1 MTTDERDVEG
11 LIQSILYFAK
21 DDKNLPIIKSI
32 VETHTVN
39 LQIINEIK
47 KNLPCLI
54 NDSNKEIIN
63 YFDNIKYLLT
73 LSRLVHNSLS

>member
-1 MTTDERDVEG
+1 MTAYERDVEG

-47 KNLPCLI
+47 KRLSYSI

-73 LSRLVHNSLS
+73 LSCLVCDSLS

>member
-1 MTTDERDVEG
+1 MTAYERDVEG

-39 LQIINEIK
+39 LQIINKIK
-47 KNLPCLI
+47 KRLSYSI

-63 YFDNIKYLLT
+63 YFDNIIYLLT
-73 LSRLVHNSLS
+73 LSCLVCDSLS

>member
-1 MTTDERDVEG
+1 MTAYERDVEG

-21 DDKNLPIIKSI
+21 DDKNLPIIEII

-47 KNLPCLI
+47 KRLSYSI

-73 LSRLVHNSLS
+73 LSCLVRDSLS

>member
-11 LIQSILYFAK
+11 LIKSIMYFAK
-21 DDKNLPIIKSI
+21 DDKNLHIIKSI

-47 KNLPCLI
+47 KKLSYSI

-73 LSRLVHNSLS
+73 LSRLVRD